1 MRVIRRYVWYASECH
16 LPNALIS
23 YMVTVVPVWKLC
35 PAKSAGLRPGRIE
48 RVRLGAGE
56 VNVDTV
62 WGKD

>member
-1 MRVIRRYVWYASECH
+1 
-16 LPNALIS
+16 
-23 YMVTVVPVWKLC
+23 MVTVVPVWKLC